1 MLLRVGSFQ
10 IFVLLLASSGCALAQ
25 LNASLQGVIS
35 DSSGG
40 LVPGAHIKLENIGT
54 HATQDTTT
62 NDQGFYRFNQLPSGT
77 YKLTI
82 DANGFQTATVTNVQ
96 VLADLPQSAN
106 ATLQPGNIQTTT
118 TVTASAVPTLQTA
131 DASVSGTVTSQA
143 IEDLPTAGRDP
154 YELIRTLPGV
164 DGTGARGS
172 NGNVQTLGATQG
184 PGQSNVGIFQTEN
197 QIQIS
202 SAGQRVEQN
211 VFYIDGVNVNS
222 LGWGGAAVVTPNT
235 ESVQDMTVITAD
247 YDAGDGRGSG
257 AHIKTTTKS
266 GTDEFHG
273 SGVLLYQ
280 DPNFNAYNKWGGPS
294 GGLPTR
300 VENNYRQ
307 YAGSVGGPIKK
318 NKFFFFLSY
327 EGLKNKSYTYGDSW
341 ITTADYRSL
350 VVADRPNSTIAKILT
365 SVNAQPRINAVLGG
379 PSAGCSIFGA
389 NAATVCRQVAG
400 GLDVGSPGPGLNGTP
415 YYAVPPSA
423 NVANP
428 EAPLSI
434 GGGFDGRPDLEYVQY
449 ALPTEQVGNQFNGRF
464 DFNLTSKDTLFASAY
479 ITHLNQISGY
489 ATAAAAP
496 DADLPFKP
504 TNSAVTV
511 GYIRNWNATTINELR
526 GNFTRFA
533 DNQLNDS
540 AGDNWGIPYI
550 QLEAYPFGDIGVA
563 GLPWGTD
570 SPGILA
576 QNTYEARDTLT
587 KVIGTHTIRFGGE
600 YRWEQ
605 DNDNLLGA
613 ERPLYSFSGLW
624 NLANDAPVF
633 EEIYA
638 NAATG
643 GIANG
648 ARYYRDHIAGVFT
661 QDDWHVTS
669 SLTVNLGLRWEYF
682 SPLGEKQGDLYN
694 IFFGATG
701 PNFLSNAQLRPVSE
715 LWNSNWKDFEPRV
728 GFAYAPTALHEK
740 FVVRGGAGILYNRQ
754 NDNIF
759 ANSREDNPNFDNFNL
774 CCGTVSL
781 PAPPPGAPYGSLG
794 YGTPFA
800 GGQIKYSLGTG
811 TTPYSYPANPALA
824 TGVNPVTGTP
834 NALGGGTPPA
844 VEVYGAWPNTPDA
857 YTYLYSFETQTE
869 LAKSIVLT
877 IGYQGA
883 LSRHLIRLLNQNFLY
898 NPAAGGLGPYF
909 YAVYM
914 PTPDVNSSY
923 NAMNARIAKTFSQG
937 FSMDATYTWSK
948 CIDML
953 SAEGPGA
960 TTNQTDPVHA
970 QTDEYGPCDYDSR
983 NRFVANGLWTLPIF
997 PHSHGL
1003 AHTLL
1008 GGWQLGG
1015 ILTAYSGF
1023 PWTPV
1028 TGNEQSLAAVT
1039 GAATINP
1046 TRPVEYYGNANPGTN
1061 SNACFMDGCEFGGVN
1076 PNEPIV
1082 GTDYFNISHSGP
1094 PGIGRN
1100 SFRGPGYFST
1110 DATLSKRFGVPK
1122 LGEAAGIELRGYA
1135 FNVFNQLNLQPF
1147 TPLTDQDT
1155 HVENPNFGRPDAALA
1170 GRSIELQ
1177 VRVTW

>member
-1 MLLRVGSFQ
+1 MLLQVRAFRAFLL
-10 IFVLLLASSGCALAQ
+10 FVAVCACAMAQ
-25 LNASLQGVIS
+25 VNASLQGVIS
-35 DSSGG
+35 DTSGG
-40 LVPGAHIKLENIGT
+40 LVPGANVQLENSGT
-54 HATQDTTT
+54 HVKQETTT
-62 NDQGFYRFNQLPSGT
+62 NDQGFYRFNQLPAGT
-77 YKLTI
+77 YNLTVT
-82 DANGFQTATVTNVQ
+82 AEGFQTGTVNAIQ

-106 ATLQPGNIQTTT
+106 ATLQPGNVQTTT

-143 IEDLPTAGRDP
+143 IMDLPTAGRDP

-164 DGTGARGS
+164 AGTGARGS

-197 QIQIS
+197 QVQVS

-211 VFYIDGVNVNS
+211 VYYIDGVNVNS

-247 YDAGDGRGSG
+247 YDAADGRGSG

-273 SGVLLYQ
+273 SAVFLYQ

-300 VENNYRQ
+300 TENNYRQ
-307 YAGSVGGPIKK
+307 YAASLGGPIKK

-327 EGLKNKSYTYGDSW
+327 EGLKNKTETYGDSW
-341 ITTADYRSL
+341 VTTPQYRSL
-350 VVADRPNSTIAKILT
+350 VIADRPNSIIANILKQ
-365 SVNAQPRINAVLGG
+365 VNANPRINAVLGG
-379 PSAGCSIFGA
+379 PSAGCAIFGV
-389 NAATVCRQVAG
+389 NASTICRQVPG
-400 GLDVGSPGPGLNGTP
+400 GLDVGSPGPGLAGTP
-415 YYAVPPSA
+415 YYAVPPTPTA
-423 NVANP
+423 LAANP
-428 EAPLSI
+428 SQVI
-434 GGGFDGRPDLEYVQY
+434 GGGFDGIPDLEYVQY

-464 DFNLTSKDTLFASAY
+464 DLNLTSKDLLFASAY
-479 ITHLNQISGY
+479 ITHLNQVSGY
-489 ATAAAAP
+489 AASAAAP

-504 TNSAVTV
+504 TNTAVTV
-511 GYIRNWNATTINELR
+511 GYLRNWNATTINELR

-540 AGDNWGIPYI
+540 AGANWGIPYI
-550 QLEAYPFGDIGVA
+550 QLEAYPFADIGVA
-563 GLPWGTD
+563 GLPWGTN
-570 SPGILA
+570 SPDILA

-587 KVIGTHTIRFGGE
+587 KVMGPHTLRLGGE

-605 DNDNLLGA
+605 DNDNLLGGS
-613 ERPLYSFSGLW
+613 RPLYSFSGLW
-624 NLANDAPVF
+624 NLANDAPIF
-633 EEIYA
+633 EEVYA

-643 GIANG
+643 GPANA
-648 ARYYRDHIAGVFT
+648 ARYFRDHIGAVFA
-661 QDDWHVTS
+661 QDDWHVTP
-669 SLTVNLGLRWEYF
+669 SLTLNLGLRWEYF
-682 SPLGEKQGDLYN
+682 SPLAEKQGQLNN
-694 IFFGATG
+694 IFFAETG
-701 PNFLSNAQLRPVSE
+701 PYFLANAQLKHVGQ
-715 LWNSNWKDFEPRV
+715 LWDSNWKDFQPRI
-728 GFAYAPTALHEK
+728 GFAYAPVAAHEK
-740 FVVRGGAGILYNRQ
+740 FVVRGGFGIMYNRQ

-759 ANSREDNPNFDNFNL
+759 ANSREDNPDFYNFNL
-774 CCGTVSL
+774 CCGTA
-781 PAPPPGAPYGSLG
+781 PAPISF
-794 YGTPFA
+794 GTPYA
-800 GGQIKYSLGTG
+800 GGQILYALGNG
-811 TTPYSYPANPALA
+811 RTPYSYPANPALG
-824 TGVNPVTGTP
+824 TGVNPLTGTP

-869 LAKSIVLT
+869 LAKGIVFTL
-877 IGYQGA
+877 GYQGA
-883 LSRHLIRLLNQNFLY
+883 VSHHLIRLLDQNFLY
-898 NPAAGGLGPYF
+898 NPAQGGLGPYF

-914 PTPDVNSSY
+914 PTPDANASY
-923 NAMNARIAKTFSQG
+923 NGMNARIAKTFSKG
-937 FSMDATYTWSK
+937 FSIDATYTLSK

-970 QTDEYGPCDYDSR
+970 QTSEYGPCDYDSR

-997 PHSHGL
+997 PHSRGL
-1003 AHTLL
+1003 LHTLL

-1028 TGNEQSLAAVT
+1028 TGNQQSLAAVT
-1039 GAATINP
+1039 GAATISP
-1046 TRPVEYYGNANPGTN
+1046 TRPAIYYNNASSGTQSN
-1061 SNACFMDGCEFGGVN
+1061 SCFIDGCEFGGTN
-1076 PNEPIV
+1076 PNTPIV
-1082 GTDYFNISHSGP
+1082 GTDYFNIAVSGP

-1110 DATLSKRFGVPK
+1110 DATLSKRFAFPM
-1122 LGEAAGIELRGYA
+1122 LGEAAGLEFRGYA

-1170 GRSIELQ
+1170 GRSLELQ